1 MVTRKRG
8 RAEMESTE
16 VVQEIGLLVRLRN
29 MWEFANIM
37 QYIFIFGKAVKIDED
52 FDNEVPTPRPLC
64 HPAASESLSCHMS
77 TNELTNIQDL
87 EAECLKP
94 GPSDKLAEIGLCLLK
109 FVSSHRGLTPELFDE
124 YTRRQYV
131 AKAPSRNPFGTD
143 EVPNKFAEFDIFTKL
158 RVLVQLSQWTL
169 INADR
174 MREKMSD
181 TKDVDQTQWRIEE
194 LGYDRQERLY
204 FVLDDNRLYR
214 RTDPSIPEPPTPT
227 PKPKAKPKPKSKA
240 GKAAARASKRRKTTE
255 ADEVKGVEDD
265 PEADTETKEAE
276 PTEVDDGF
284 GGRKWECLAVTLT
297 DYETFLEGIQ
307 KSRDPDEKAL
317 YSRLTKEVMPV
328 IEKMEEDRQK
338 KIARRQK
345 ELMNLEKLATA
356 KRSSRLASK
365 QEREREEQEILA
377 AERKRQADL
386 IEAKRDAERQ
396 KQMDEARES
405 RMMTRE
411 QRLKEREY
419 KRLLHEE
426 ELANL
431 SEDNKKLEAGEARMS
446 ERHLKAEMEKKKRE
460 LEKLAQ
466 DDEWIFDCS
475 DDGSHSVACE
485 ECNVWQHSSCLGISQ
500 ADAEKEDF
508 HFICND
514 CKRKREDA
522 KKPKIP
528 PLKFKVGSSSSPP
541 SDKSILYVNGDNQST
556 KRKLSES
563 EHDPTRMPPSKM
575 FKPYFA
581 PATGKIGQNSNVEH
595 PTKSE
600 QMHQSFMNGPTL
612 APQGQLPSPQGT
624 NGYHVPPP
632 GLVSPVRPGS
642 YGSNVHQ
649 NRLPTSSPP
658 YQPQSSLANGTR
670 LSSAGFSGAVRPNG
684 YHTALSPQYSQH
696 EKHQPSSSTGYQDP
710 FHNSFERQH
719 PVSSQLASDIVSPRK
734 DRSSIVLAQE
744 KSDVGPLSLSPSAS
758 EALNGT
764 GLPHYR
770 PASATHPSAYSPQK
784 AHYSPAPAT
793 PFTSSSSPLIPPLIS
808 QSNMAM
814 SGLSPSK
821 NSPPRPPPDHGVSRT
836 PIMPPAA
843 HLFPSPQ
850 PQNLHAPVKGMTPE
864 QTKMAN
870 GPVKGE

>member
-1 MVTRKRG
+1 MVSRKRG
-8 RAEMESTE
+8 RAEMESSE
-16 VVQEIGLLVRLRN
+16 SAQEIGLLTRLRN

-37 QYIFIFGKAVKIDED
+37 QYIFIYGKAVKIDED
-52 FDNEVPTPRPLC
+52 FDIE
-64 HPAASESLSCHMS
+64 
-77 TNELTNIQDL
+77 DL

-94 GPSDKLAEIGLCLLK
+94 GPSEKLAEIGLCLLK

-124 YTRRQYV
+124 YTRRQYI
-131 AKAPSRNPFGTD
+131 AKAPLRNPFGTE
-143 EVPNKFAEFDIFTKL
+143 EVSNKFAEFDVFTKL

-174 MREKMSD
+174 MREKMSE
-181 TKDVDQTQWRIEE
+181 TKDTDQTQWRMEE
-194 LGYDRQERLY
+194 LGYDKQDRLY

-214 RTDPSIPEPPTPT
+214 RTDPAIPEPPAPK
-227 PKPKAKPKPKSKA
+227 PRAKPKAKSKA
-240 GKAAARASKRRKTTE
+240 GKAAARASKRRKTTDV
-255 ADEVKGVEDD
+255 DELDNVEDD
-265 PEADTETKEAE
+265 AEADTETKNEESTEA
-276 PTEVDDGF
+276 DDGF
-284 GGRKWECLAVTLT
+284 GGRKWECLAATLT
-297 DYETFLEGIQ
+297 EYQIFLESIQ

-317 YSRLTKEVMPV
+317 YGRLTKEVMPV

-365 QEREREEQEILA
+365 QEREREEQETLA

-386 IEAKRDAERQ
+386 IDARRDVERQ

-446 ERHLKAEMEKKKRE
+446 ERHLKAEMEKKKKE

-466 DDEWIFDCS
+466 EDEWIFDCS
-475 DDGSHSVACE
+475 VCGVHGENIDDGSHSVACE

-500 ADAEKEDF
+500 AEAEKEDF
-508 HFICND
+508 HFICSD

-541 SDKSILYVNGDNQST
+541 SDKSTIYVNGDNQSK
-556 KRKLSES
+556 KRKSTES
-563 EHDPTRMPPSKM
+563 EHDTIRMPPMKM

-581 PATGKIGQNSNVEH
+581 PPTGNGGQGSYMQH
-595 PTKSE
+595 STKSD

-612 APQGQLPSPQGT
+612 APQGQLRSPHGM
-624 NGYHVPPP
+624 NGYHAPPP
-632 GLVSPVRPGS
+632 GLVSPDRAASHGDGTP
-642 YGSNVHQ
+642 Q
-649 NRLPTSSPP
+649 NHLHASPLLNKS
-658 YQPQSSLANGTR
+658 QSLLANGTG
-670 LSSAGFSGAVRPNG
+670 LSSQGLSGAASTNG
-684 YHTALSPQYSQH
+684 HYTASSQTQQH
-696 EKHQPSSSTGYQDP
+696 ENHQIYSLTGSRDP
-710 FHNSFERQH
+710 FHNSFDRQH
-719 PVSSQLASDIVSPRK
+719 PVSSHLPSDAFSPLK
-734 DRSSIVLAQE
+734 DRSSMSPAQGNG
-744 KSDVGPLSLSPSAS
+744 DVGPFSSSPSVIS
-758 EALNGT
+758 PPNGS
-764 GLPHYR
+764 GLPPYR
-770 PASATHPSAYSPQK
+770 PVSTTYPSTYSPQIL
-784 AHYSPAPAT
+784 HQSPSTAT
-793 PFTSSSSPLIPPLIS
+793 PFGSSSSPLIPPPIS
-808 QSNMAM
+808 RSDI
-814 SGLSPSK
+814 SVPGLSPSK
-821 NSPPRPPPDHGVSRT
+821 NSPPRPFTNHGISGT

-843 HLFPSPQ
+843 HLYPSPH

-864 QTKMAN
+864 QTKIAN
-870 GPVKGE
+870 GQIKGE

>member
-1 MVTRKRG
+1 MVSRKRG
-8 RAEMESTE
+8 RAEMEFTE
-16 VVQEIGLLVRLRN
+16 PAQEAALLIRLRN

-37 QYIFIFGKAVKIDED
+37 QYIFIYGKAVKIDED
-52 FDNEVPTPRPLC
+52 FDIE
-64 HPAASESLSCHMS
+64 
-77 TNELTNIQDL
+77 DL

-124 YTRRQYV
+124 YTRRQYI
-131 AKAPSRNPFGTD
+131 AKAPSRNPFGTE
-143 EVPNKFAEFDIFTKL
+143 EVPNQFAGFDVSTKL

-181 TKDVDQTQWRIEE
+181 TKDIDQTQWRIEE
-194 LGYDRQERLY
+194 LGYDKQERLY

-214 RTDPSIPEPPTPT
+214 RTDPPIPEPPTPK
-227 PKPKAKPKPKSKA
+227 PRAKPKAKSKA
-240 GKAAARASKRRKTTE
+240 GKAAARASKRRKTTASDE
-255 ADEVKGVEDD
+255 ANDAEDD
-265 PEADTETKEAE
+265 AEADTEIKDEE
-276 PTEVDDGF
+276 PFEVDDGF
-284 GGRKWECLAVTLT
+284 GDRKWECLAVTLT
-297 DYETFLEGIQ
+297 EYQAFLESIQ
-307 KSRDPDEKAL
+307 KSRDSDEKAL

-356 KRSSRLASK
+356 KRSSRLAGK
-365 QEREREEQEILA
+365 QEREREEQEALA

-386 IEAKRDAERQ
+386 IDARRDAERQ

-426 ELANL
+426 ELANM

-446 ERHLKAEMEKKKRE
+446 ERHLKAEMEKKKKE

-466 DDEWIFDCS
+466 EDEWIFDCS
-475 DDGSHSVACE
+475 VCGVHGENIDDGSHSVACE

-500 ADAEKEDF
+500 AEAEKEDF
-508 HFICND
+508 HFICSD

-528 PLKFKVGSSSSPP
+528 PLKFKIGSSSSPP
-541 SDKSILYVNGDNQST
+541 SDKSTIYVNGDNQSK
-556 KRKLSES
+556 KRKSSES
-563 EHDPTRMPPSKM
+563 EHDTIRLPPIKM

-581 PATGKIGQNSNVEH
+581 PSTGKGAQVPNMEYS
-595 PTKSE
+595 TKSD

-612 APQGQLPSPQGT
+612 APQGQIPSPQGT

-632 GLVSPVRPGS
+632 GLVSPARPLS
-642 YGSNVHQ
+642 YSNGAHQ
-649 NRLPTSSPP
+649 NHLLTSLPPNQS
-658 YQPQSSLANGTR
+658 QSSLVNGSG
-670 LSSAGFSGAVRPNG
+670 LSSEGFSGALRPIG
-684 YHTALSPQYSQH
+684 YPIALSPQTSQD
-696 EKHQPSSSTGYQDP
+696 EKHQLYSSTGSQDP
-710 FHNSFERQH
+710 FHNSFDRH
-719 PVSSQLASDIVSPRK
+719 HLVSSRLPNDTISLLK
-734 DRSSIVLAQE
+734 DRSSISPAQGN
-744 KSDVGPLSLSPSAS
+744 SDFGPFSFSPSATRTP
-758 EALNGT
+758 NGN
-764 GLPHYR
+764 GLSPYR

-784 AHYSPAPAT
+784 VLHSPKTAT
-793 PFTSSSSPLIPPLIS
+793 PFASSSSPLIPPPIS
-808 QSNMAM
+808 QSNISV

-821 NSPPRPPPDHGVSRT
+821 NSPPRPPPNHGASRT

-850 PQNLHAPVKGMTPE
+850 PPNLHAPVKGMTPE

-870 GPVKGE
+870 GPVQGE

>member
-1 MVTRKRG
+1 MVSRKRG
-8 RAEMESTE
+8 RAEMESSE
-16 VVQEIGLLVRLRN
+16 PDQESGLLIRLRN

-37 QYIFIFGKAVKIDED
+37 QYIFIYGKAVKIDED
-52 FDNEVPTPRPLC
+52 FDIE
-64 HPAASESLSCHMS
+64 
-77 TNELTNIQDL
+77 DL
-87 EAECLKP
+87 EAECSKP
-94 GPSDKLAEIGLCLLK
+94 EPSDKLAEIGLCLLK

-124 YTRRQYV
+124 YTRRQYS
-131 AKAPSRNPFGTD
+131 AKAPSRNPFGTE
-143 EVPNKFAEFDIFTKL
+143 EVPNKFAELDVFTKL

-169 INADR
+169 INAER

-181 TKDVDQTQWRIEE
+181 TKDMDQTQWRIEE
-194 LGYDRQERLY
+194 LGYDKQERLY

-214 RTDPSIPEPPTPT
+214 RTDPPIPEPPTAKPRA
-227 PKPKAKPKPKSKA
+227 KPKAKSKA
-240 GKAAARASKRRKTTE
+240 GKAAARASQRRKTTKV
-255 ADEVKGVEDD
+255 DENNDVEDD
-265 PEADTETKEAE
+265 VEADTKTKKDE
-276 PTEVDDGF
+276 PLEVEDGF
-284 GGRKWECLAVTLT
+284 GGRKWECLAITLT
-297 DYETFLEGIQ
+297 EYETFLEGIQ

-317 YSRLTKEVMPV
+317 HSRLTTEVMPV

-365 QEREREEQEILA
+365 QEREREEQETLA

-386 IEAKRDAERQ
+386 IDARRDAERQ

-426 ELANL
+426 ELANM

-446 ERHLKAEMEKKKRE
+446 ERHLKAEMEKKKKE

-466 DDEWIFDCS
+466 EDEWIFDCS
-475 DDGSHSVACE
+475 VCGVHGENIDDGSHSVACE

-500 ADAEKEDF
+500 AEAEKEDF
-508 HFICND
+508 HFICSD

-541 SDKSILYVNGDNQST
+541 ADKSTIYVNGDNQSK
-556 KRKLSES
+556 KRKSSES
-563 EHDPTRMPPSKM
+563 EHDVIRMPPIKM

-581 PATGKIGQNSNVEH
+581 PSTSKGGQDSVEH
-595 PTKSE
+595 SAKSD

-612 APQGQLPSPQGT
+612 APQGQLTSPQGT

-632 GLVSPVRPGS
+632 GLISPARPIS
-642 YGSNVHQ
+642 YSNGGHQ
-649 NRLPTSSPP
+649 DHLFKSPSP
-658 YQPQSSLANGTR
+658 NQSQASLANGTGQ
-670 LSSAGFSGAVRPNG
+670 SGEVFSGAVRPNG
-684 YHTALSPQYSQH
+684 YPTALSPQTSQYEKRHLYSLSGSQ
-696 EKHQPSSSTGYQDP
+696 SP
-710 FHNSFERQH
+710 FHNSFDRQH
-719 PVSSQLASDIVSPRK
+719 PVSSHVPNDIVSPVK
-734 DRSSIVLAQE
+734 DRSSIPPAQGN
-744 KSDVGPLSLSPSAS
+744 SDVGSFSFSRSAMINPNGNGLSPY
-758 EALNGT
+758 G
-764 GLPHYR
+764 
-770 PASATHPSAYSPQK
+770 PASATHPSAYSPQNM
-784 AHYSPAPAT
+784 HRSPLTAT
-793 PFTSSSSPLIPPLIS
+793 PFSSSSPLIPPPVSPSNIS
-808 QSNMAM
+808 V

-821 NSPPRPPPDHGVSRT
+821 NSPPRPPPNYGVSRT

-850 PQNLHAPVKGMTPE
+850 PQTLHAPVKGMTPE

-870 GPVKGE
+870 GQVQGE

>member
-1 MVTRKRG
+1 MVSRKRG
-8 RAEMESTE
+8 RAEMESSEPAQDTG
-16 VVQEIGLLVRLRN
+16 ILVTLRN

-37 QYIFIFGKAVKIDED
+37 QYIFIYGKAVKIDED
-52 FDNEVPTPRPLC
+52 FDIE
-64 HPAASESLSCHMS
+64 
-77 TNELTNIQDL
+77 DL

-94 GPSDKLAEIGLCLLK
+94 GPSEKLAEIGLCLLK

-124 YTRRQYV
+124 YTRRQYT
-131 AKAPSRNPFGTD
+131 AKAPSRNPFGIE
-143 EVPNKFAEFDIFTKL
+143 EVPNKFADFDVFTKL

-174 MREKMSD
+174 MREKMSE
-181 TKDVDQTQWRIEE
+181 TKDTDQTQWRMEE
-194 LGYDRQERLY
+194 LGYDKQERLY

-214 RTDPSIPEPPTPT
+214 RTDPPIPEPPAPKPRT
-227 PKPKAKPKPKSKA
+227 KPKAKSKA

-255 ADEVKGVEDD
+255 ADEANNVEEDV
-265 PEADTETKEAE
+265 EADTDTKNEAS
-276 PTEVDDGF
+276 TEVDDGF
-284 GGRKWECLAVTLT
+284 GGRTWECLATTLT
-297 DYETFLEGIQ
+297 EYQTFLESIQ

-317 YSRLTKEVMPV
+317 YGRLTKEVMPV

-365 QEREREEQEILA
+365 QDREREEQETRA

-386 IEAKRDAERQ
+386 IDARRDAERQ

-446 ERHLKAEMEKKKRE
+446 ERHLKAEMEKKKKE

-466 DDEWIFDCS
+466 EDEWVFDCS
-475 DDGSHSVACE
+475 VCGVHGENIDDGSHSVACE

-500 ADAEKEDF
+500 AEAEKEHF
-508 HFICND
+508 HFICSD

-541 SDKSILYVNGDNQST
+541 SDKSTIYVNGDNRSQ
-556 KRKLSES
+556 KRKSTDS
-563 EHDPTRMPPSKM
+563 EHDTIRMPPMKM

-581 PATGKIGQNSNVEH
+581 PPTGNDGKGSNVQH
-595 PTKSE
+595 SSKSD

-612 APQGQLPSPQGT
+612 APQGQLPSPQGM
-624 NGYHVPPP
+624 NGHHIPPP
-632 GLVSPVRPGS
+632 GLVSPARPA
-642 YGSNVHQ
+642 YHSNGAHQ
-649 NRLPTSSPP
+649 NHLHTSPLLDRP
-658 YQPQSSLANGTR
+658 RSSLENGAG
-670 LSSAGFSGAVRPNG
+670 LSSHGLSEEPRPNG
-684 YHTALSPQYSQH
+684 YPTASSSQSQH
-696 EKHQPSSSTGYQDP
+696 DNDHTYSSTGTQDH
-710 FHNSFERQH
+710 FHNSFDRQR
-719 PVSSQLASDIVSPRK
+719 PVSSQSPSDIFSPLK
-734 DRSSIVLAQE
+734 DRSSISLAQGNG
-744 KSDVGPLSLSPSAS
+744 DIGPFSFSPPAMNTP
-758 EALNGT
+758 NGT
-764 GLPHYR
+764 GLPPYR
-770 PASATHPSAYSPQK
+770 PMSAIHPTIYSPQK
-784 AHYSPAPAT
+784 AQQSPPTIT
-793 PFTSSSSPLIPPLIS
+793 PFASSSSPLIPPPIP
-808 QSNMAM
+808 QSSTSM

-821 NSPPRPPPDHGVSRT
+821 NSPPRPPTSHGISGT

-864 QTKMAN
+864 QTRMAN
-870 GPVKGE
+870 GEVERE